1 MTRALVQVLLNAVAL
16 LLASYLVPGIV
27 YHGNGLLGLLLAGLV
42 LGLVNL
48 LVKPLV
54 TLLSL
59 PLIVLTLGLFY
70 LAVNGLMLLLA
81 AWLVPGLEVQ
91 GCLPAIL
98 GGVVIGLFNWVV
110 RAFAKDE
117 GEE

>member
-27 YHGNGLLGLLLAGLV
+27 YHGNGL